1 MLQTLTDETKGGFML
16 PAETILRLL
25 ENGKWHHL
33 KDIEKETQLDSV
45 KVENATKFL
54 ADYNF
59 VELDEKK
66 QKVKLD
72 PPTSLFLK
80 RIRQLENEENP

>member
-1 MLQTLTDETKGGFML
+1 M

-25 ENGKWHHL
+25 ENGKWHYL

-45 KVENATKFL
+45 KVESVTEFL
-54 ADYNF
+54 ASYNF
-59 VELDEKK
+59 IELDETK

-72 PPTSLFLK
+72 PHTNRFLK
-80 RIRQLENEENP
+80 RIRQLQNEENR

>member
-1 MLQTLTDETKGGFML
+1 VPT
-16 PAETILRLL
+16 ETILRLL
-25 ENGKWHHL
+25 ENGKWHNL

-45 KVENATKFL
+45 KVENVTKFL
-54 ADYNF
+54 ASYNF
-59 VELDEKK
+59 IELDETK

-80 RIRQLENEENP
+80 RIRQLENEEKR